1 MNGFLNQFPYSDF
14 HEMNLDW
21 IIKEVKRLKNE
32 MAGFEAANEVNYAG
46 LWNITKQYPAWSIV
60 LDAAS
65 STMYIATQPVPSG
78 INISNTDYWILVSA
92 FKVDTAFSETSYN
105 AIANK
110 PVTYKFNEVDAK
122 LAELIDEDTSLSGR
136 IDTVSDNLSDETDA
150 RVTTDNTLSGRIS
163 SLNTDLMAEAIA
175 RESADNALDARIT
188 AIASLP
194 EGSTSGDAELMDIRV
209 GANGVTYA
217 SAGDAVRG
225 QIEMLE
231 NAFGYDSDN
240 LLPIPGN
247 TMTINNVSVTYEN
260 GTLKGLGTANA
271 TGGRLNKIKTFT
283 LPAGTYTFKR
293 TGTQMPVFIENND
306 TNAIVAQLQDTTKSA
321 TFTLSEET
329 TLYIGVNTANLASY
343 NFSYDITVYDGTA
356 DKEVMRPLSA
366 EDILLGKTVDDIESR
381 SVLAMADNGGLS
393 DANDAEIN
401 RIYLLLSTT
410 GIANL
415 PSENPGTLISLSRH
429 EDSML
434 QIYANSSKN
443 VFFRINWGNRTTSW
457 SSWKQFATMSDLP
470 DSVQP
475 NVLTM
480 FDNITC
486 CGDSLTYSQVYT
498 GAATSRQAYV
508 TYPEALEKT
517 LGTPVTMKATPGY
530 TAINWVNAYLAGV
543 TEKTNQVAI
552 IYLGTNGGF
561 TDTLDTDAPS
571 DADPSTWADTN
582 TGSLAKIINKFQS
595 VGSKVILVKCYATS
609 GTGSADLTNTNTLI
623 QKAAAR
629 FGCGLVENEYLGDNA
644 YHYYPDLSGTNATHY
659 NDIGYNAFAAQLI
672 NEIAAMQPNYMKY
685 LIPS

>member
-21 IIKEVKRLKNE
+21 IIKQVKALASE
-32 MAGFEAANEVNYAG
+32 MQNFEAANKVNYAG
-46 LWNITKQYPAWSIV
+46 TWDITKQYTAWSIV
-60 LDAAS
+60 LDTGS
-65 STMYIATQPVPSG
+65 STMYIATQPVPAG
-78 INISNTDYWILVSA
+78 IDIANSDYWILVSA
-92 FKVDTAFSETSYN
+92 FKVDIAFSETSYN

-110 PVTYKFNEVDAK
+110 RVTYKFNEVDAK
-122 LAELIDEDTSLSGR
+122 LDDLASEDISLSGR
-136 IDTVSDNLSDETDA
+136 IDTLSDDLSDETDA

-175 RESADNALDARIT
+175 RESADNTLDARIT

-209 GANGVTYA
+209 GSNGVTYA

-271 TGGRLNKIKTFT
+271 SGGRLYKLKTFT

-293 TGTQMPVFIENND
+293 NNTQMDVFIEDNS
-306 TNAIVAQLQDTTKSA
+306 TNAIIAQLSA
-321 TFTLSEET
+321 PNTSTTFTLAAET
-329 TLYIGVNTANLASY
+329 TLYIGINTVNTTAY
-343 NFSYDITVYDGTA
+343 NFSYDLTVYEGTS
-356 DKEVMRPLSA
+356 DLEVIRPLSA
-366 EDILLGKTVDDIESR
+366 EDIVLGRKVDDIESR
-381 SVLAMADNGGLS
+381 TVLAMPSNGGIS
-393 DANDAEIN
+393 DANDAVIN
-401 RIYLLLSTT
+401 RIYLIIDYGSVD
-410 GIANL
+410 NL
-415 PSENPGTLISLSRH
+415 PIPQSGTLFSFSRN
-429 EDSML
+429 EATMM
-434 QIYANSSKN
+434 QIYATASKN

-457 SSWKQFATMSDLP
+457 SSWKQFATMDDLP
-470 DSVQP
+470 SSVRP
-475 NVLTM
+475 NILTM
-480 FDNITC
+480 FENITC

-508 TYPEALEKT
+508 TYPEALEKS
-517 LGTPVTMKATPGY
+517 LGTPVSAMATPGY
-530 TAINWVNAYLAGV
+530 TAINWVNAYLSSITA
-543 TEKTNQVAI
+543 KTNQVAI

-582 TGSLAKIINKFQS
+582 TGSLAKIIAAFQN
-595 VGSKVILVKCYATS
+595 VGAKVILVKCYATS
-609 GTGSADLTNTNTLI
+609 GTGSSDLTNTNTLI

-629 FGCGLVENEYLGDNA
+629 FGCGLAENTYLSDNV
-644 YHYYPDLSGTNATHY
+644 YHYYPDLSGTNGTHY

-672 NEIAAMQPNYMKY
+672 NEIAAMNPNYMKY